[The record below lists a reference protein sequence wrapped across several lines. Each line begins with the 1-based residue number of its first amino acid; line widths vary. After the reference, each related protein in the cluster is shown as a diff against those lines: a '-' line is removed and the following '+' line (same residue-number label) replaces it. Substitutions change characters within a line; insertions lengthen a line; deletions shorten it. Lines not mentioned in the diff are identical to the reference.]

1 MQRIN
6 NIEIKNFKSIRHQ
19 KIDGCKRIN
28 VFIGY
33 PNVGKS
39 NILEALGLFSVVELS
54 QEDFNFNQICR
65 VKHFSELYYNSDVR
79 KEIEVVVNDN
89 PTLKIKFSSG
99 SMIVLEA
106 SYTYK
111 NSSGE
116 KEKETAYS
124 SQVISGNYVFNN
136 NNLGYVP
143 AMKEILNSIKK
154 YEFEK
159 DVLINKQRPLSLSIP
174 NGNNLFDVLQGNSE
188 LRQEVVAL
196 FSEYQLKLVLDM
208 HDQSFKFQKELLDGT
223 VVAIPYHQVA
233 DTLRRL
239 IFFKAAIKTNKN
251 AVLLFEEPEAQMF
264 PPYIKKLTTD
274 ILMDKG
280 ENQFFI
286 ATHSPYVL
294 DELILEAED
303 DLSIYLVDY
312 KEGET
317 KIHNLSKADLHEI
330 RKYSVDLFFNI
341 ESYLKHGQ
349 VDNS

>member
-39 NILEALGLFSVVELS
+39 NIIEAIGLFSVGELS
-54 QEDFNFNQICR
+54 QEDFRFNQICR

-79 KEIEVVVNDN
+79 KEIEVIVNDN

-99 SMIVLEA
+99 SMVSAEA
-106 SYTYK
+106 SYTYVD
-111 NSSGE
+111 SDGT
-116 KEKETAYS
+116 KETEIAFS
-124 SQVISGNYVFNN
+124 SQITSGNYTFNAPG
-136 NNLGYVP
+136 LGYIP
-143 AMKEILNSIKK
+143 AMKKILSSIKK

-159 DVLINKQRPLSLSIP
+159 DVSIDKQRPLSLSIP
-174 NGNNLFDVLQGNSE
+174 NGNNLFDILQGNPD
-188 LRQEVVAL
+188 LRQEVVTL
-196 FSEYQLKLVLDM
+196 FSDYQLKLVLDM
-208 HDQSFKFQKELLDGT
+208 NDQSFKFQKELLDGT

-239 IFFKAAIKTNKN
+239 IFFKAAIKTNRN
-251 AVLLFEEPEAQMF
+251 TVLLFEEPEAQMF

-274 ILMDKG
+274 ILMDEG
-280 ENQFFI
+280 DNQFFI

-294 DELILEAED
+294 SELIEEAED
-303 DLSIYLVDY
+303 DLSVYVVDY
-312 KEGET
+312 DKGET
-317 KIHNLSKADLHEI
+317 IIKRLTDEQVIEVAQYGI
-330 RKYSVDLFFNI
+330 DLFFNL
-341 ESYLKHGQ
+341 ESYL
-349 VDNS
+349 D